1 MNIDLLSQMVYGL
14 ILENDSL
21 SLPGLGCFVA
31 EMVPATFTDRGY
43 TINPPYRKLSF
54 RCSGP
59 SDTLLVDLYAASN
72 NVDKQ
77 IAEKVLVEFLT
88 ELKAILFAKKTVVF
102 PGLGRLR
109 ATRENNIFFVA
120 DEGLDIFPEGFSL
133 EPLSLK
139 ARKESPED
147 INRTVGALESIL
159 NGPEPEPAES
169 APAESTPAESTPA
182 ESTPIEPTP
191 TESTPI
197 ESTPIEQE
205 PIESMPTESA
215 PTESA
220 PTEPAHTGTIPSDTP
235 VKSRK
240 IWRVIG
246 ITAAV
251 AVAVAVVVI
260 GGFIILAHT
269 SPAFVDSLL
278 YTEEELRII
287 NFKL

>member
-169 APAESTPAESTPA
+169 TFA

-215 PTESA
+215 PTE
-220 PTEPAHTGTIPSDTP
+220 PAHTGTIPSDTP

-251 AVAVAVVVI
+251 SVALAFVVI

>member
-169 APAESTPAESTPA
+169 LPAESLPAESM
-182 ESTPIEPTP
+182 PIEPTP

-197 ESTPIEQE
+197 EQVPIEQE
-205 PIESMPTESA
+205 PIESTPTESA
-215 PTESA
+215 LTEST
-220 PTEPAHTGTIPSDTP
+220 PTDPAHTGTIPSDTP

>member
-169 APAESTPAESTPA
+169 TPAESTPAESTPA
-182 ESTPIEPTP
+182 ESMPIEPTP

-197 ESTPIEQE
+197 EQ
-205 PIESMPTESA
+205 A
-215 PTESA
+215 PTEST
-220 PTEPAHTGTIPSDTP
+220 PTDPAHTGTIPSDTP

-269 SPAFVDSLL
+269 CPAFVDSLL

>member
-147 INRTVGALESIL
+147 INRTVGALESIRK
-159 NGPEPEPAES
+159 GSEPES
-169 APAESTPAESTPA
+169 AESTPA
-182 ESTPIEPTP
+182 ESTPIESTP
-191 TESTPI
+191 TESTPTD
-197 ESTPIEQE
+197 S
-205 PIESMPTESA
+205 
-215 PTESA
+215 
-220 PTEPAHTGTIPSDTP
+220 AHTGTIPSDTP

-251 AVAVAVVVI
+251 AVAVVVVVI